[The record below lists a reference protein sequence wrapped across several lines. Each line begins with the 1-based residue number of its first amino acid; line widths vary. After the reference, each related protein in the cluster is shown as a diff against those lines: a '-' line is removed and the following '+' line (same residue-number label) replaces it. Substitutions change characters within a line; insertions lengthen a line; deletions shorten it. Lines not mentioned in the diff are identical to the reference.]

1 MGSEYKQDDKGKKE
15 NRSRSRTKAY
25 NVGTKKEIQDEVSP
39 KSYPYK
45 NKLRWIM
52 REKRIEKRKKKL
64 GLWLEDLSSTLSG
77 DLRLMIITELRPMVT
92 IKYKN
97 KK

>member
-1 MGSEYKQDDKGKKE
+1 
-15 NRSRSRTKAY
+15 
-25 NVGTKKEIQDEVSP
+25 
-39 KSYPYK
+39 
-45 NKLRWIM
+45 M

-77 DLRLMIITELRPMVT
+77 DLRLMIITELRPMIT
-92 IKYKN
+92 IKCKN